1 MTETGAAVRRGLLAS
16 SLVFAAL
23 LCVSPDP
30 AFAQCALCR
39 DAVNAAPAQVR
50 EAMNYAIVGLALAPY
65 GVALAAAWILS
76 PDLRANV
83 RARFNRTRF
92 NRT

>member
-1 MTETGAAVRRGLLAS
+1 MTEAPGALRRGVLAS
-16 SLVFAAL
+16 SLGLAAL

-50 EAMNYAIVGLALAPY
+50 EAMNYAIIGLALAPY
-65 GVALAAAWILS
+65 AIAFAAAWFLS
-76 PDLRANV
+76 PDLRAYI
-83 RARFNRTRF
+83 RGRFNRT
-92 NRT
+92 

>member
-1 MTETGAAVRRGLLAS
+1 VTEAPGALGRRLLAS
-16 SLVFAAL
+16 SFGLAAL

-50 EAMNYAIVGLALAPY
+50 EATNYAIIGLALAPY
-65 GVALAAAWILS
+65 AIACAAAWFLS
-76 PDLRANV
+76 PELRAYI
-83 RARFNRTRF
+83 RARFNRT
-92 NRT
+92 

>member
-1 MTETGAAVRRGLLAS
+1 MTETPAVVGRGLLAS
-16 SLVFAAL
+16 FLVFAAV

-50 EAMNYAIVGLALAPY
+50 EAMNYAIIGLALAPY
-65 GVALAAAWILS
+65 GIALAAAWILS
-76 PDLRANV
+76 PELRAHM
-83 RARFNRTRF
+83 RARFKRT
-92 NRT
+92 